1 MESEI
6 NHEGGKMKEK
16 DFDIAME
23 KHLRRE
29 ELLFRAKNK
38 PKGSNVSWLAPSC
51 DSLDDI
57 VNMLRWLGF
66 RIKEVFDDMDCTGH
80 EMRRVETTSGVIVWV
95 NSELSR
101 GFVCGRVRLE

>member
-1 MESEI
+1 MENEI
-6 NHEGGKMKEK
+6 NHEGKKMKEK

-38 PKGSNVSWLAPSC
+38 PNGSNVSWLAPSC

-57 VNMLRWLGF
+57 VSMLRWLQF
-66 RIKEVFDDMDCTGH
+66 RIKEVCDDIDYSGH
-80 EMRRVETTSGVIVWV
+80 EMRCVETTSGVIVWV

-101 GFVCGRVRLE
+101 GFVSGRVRHE